1 MGLRSWVA
9 GWLLGLGVGVGVA
22 APAQTVERAG
32 AQAVARVPIV
42 LSPPGSAAGVPQ
54 STGEAVGQMAARAG
68 VIFVGEVTAVRL
80 PREVAGSPAA
90 AAEGLVEVMFRVD
103 EAVRGVSAGEPFVL
117 REWAGLW
124 AGGVERYRVGQRLLM
139 LLHAPDAMGLSSP
152 VDGMDGAIG
161 VFGSGVAPGPEDTTT
176 TPGGWMADLRWVQT
190 KVLRTTEARTAVVD
204 AAGVFVGEG
213 GAASPEA
220 GAPGL
225 GAPGLGAPG
234 VAGQVPGLGGRP
246 VLLPLRLVEWRAPQP
261 MQVEGGA
268 APLASVLALCRQAG
282 PVE

>member
-1 MGLRSWVA
+1 
-9 GWLLGLGVGVGVA
+9 
-22 APAQTVERAG
+22 
-32 AQAVARVPIV
+32 
-42 LSPPGSAAGVPQ
+42 
-54 STGEAVGQMAARAG
+54 
-68 VIFVGEVTAVRL
+68 
-80 PREVAGSPAA
+80 
-90 AAEGLVEVMFRVD
+90 
-103 EAVRGVSAGEPFVL
+103 VSAGEPFVL

-225 GAPGLGAPG
+225 GAPG

-246 VLLPLRLVEWRAPQP
+246 VLLLLRLVEWRAPQP

>member
-54 STGEAVGQMAARAG
+54 STGGAGGQGAG
-68 VIFVGEVTAVRL
+68 
-80 PREVAGSPAA
+80 
-90 AAEGLVEVMFRVD
+90 
-103 EAVRGVSAGEPFVL
+103 RGVSAGEPFVL

-152 VDGMDGAIG
+152 V
-161 VFGSGVAPGPEDTTT
+161 
-176 TPGGWMADLRWVQT
+176 
-190 KVLRTTEARTAVVD
+190 
-204 AAGVFVGEG
+204 
-213 GAASPEA
+213 
-220 GAPGL
+220 
-225 GAPGLGAPG
+225 
-234 VAGQVPGLGGRP
+234 
-246 VLLPLRLVEWRAPQP
+246 
-261 MQVEGGA
+261 
-268 APLASVLALCRQAG
+268 
-282 PVE
+282 